1 MQPSRSHSFLRHV
14 TTFIVAH
21 LGAAISA
28 SALLMT
34 PMLWMSGG
42 DMPPDVSGP
51 GLVVN
56 FIGVTLLIAA
66 VIGAFTIPVSLPAYP
81 LALYIMRRYG
91 LAATIGTGA
100 VLGIGVGAY
109 FAYSAPENY
118 PHLSWA
124 DHRSLSMEVA
134 SAFVPAAIAAG
145 IVFGWIVGRSNRP
158 T

>member
-1 MQPSRSHSFLRHV
+1 
-14 TTFIVAH
+14 
-21 LGAAISA
+21 
-28 SALLMT
+28 
-34 PMLWMSGG
+34 
-42 DMPPDVSGP
+42 MPPDVSGP

-100 VLGIGVGAY
+100 VLGIGVGV
-109 FAYSAPENY
+109 FFSYSSPEMF

-124 DHRSLSMEVA
+124 DHRAQIIEVA

-158 T
+158 TT